1 MKAKKW
7 SKCQLAEKTNLSES
21 TIFSIFREKMS
32 PRIDTLQAIADA
44 FEISLSDFFNETKN
58 EYDLLI
64 LNSLK
69 NKSSKT
75 KEIIQFLLDN
85 LD

>member
-1 MKAKKW
+1 
-7 SKCQLAEKTNLSES
+7 
-21 TIFSIFREKMS
+21 MS
-32 PRIDTLQAIADA
+32 PRMDTLQAIADA
-44 FEISLSDFFNETKN
+44 FGISLSDFFNETKD

-69 NKSSKT
+69 NKSFKT

>member
-7 SKCQLAEKTNLSES
+7 TKCQLAEKTKLSES

-44 FEISLSDFFNETKN
+44 FEISLSDFFNENKD

-69 NKSSKT
+69 DKTIKSKQ
-75 KEIIQFLLDN
+75 IIQFLLDN

>member
-1 MKAKKW
+1 MKTKKW
-7 SKCQLAEKTNLSES
+7 TKCQLAEKANLSES

-44 FEISLSDFFNETKN
+44 FEISLSDFFDEAKT
-58 EYDLLI
+58 EYDLII
-64 LNSLK
+64 LRSLET
-69 NKSSKT
+69 KSIKT
-75 KEIIQFLLDN
+75 KQIIQFLLDN